1 MHSKSSVFKS
11 TRNFLW
17 LCSRAIGLVWR
28 TNPGLTVGILL
39 TSILQAIL
47 PTAELV
53 ASKLV
58 IDRIV
63 TNLSGHHSSSHFWSP
78 SLGYLI
84 LIAVL
89 IITLGQVL
97 APLNDTLRSIL
108 ADRVT
113 GQVNRKLL
121 LATSKWPGLS
131 HFEDPQIADD
141 WERVRRYAPQSGLE
155 ILSVSTGV
163 FINLCTMIGLAATL
177 AHLHP
182 LALLLVLA
190 TALPPMLAQW
200 RYGTSTTRHLYTQ
213 TSESRKLGYW
223 KRTQLTPEV
232 AKDVRSY
239 WLWPY
244 FQCRYAS
251 SFEHTLGQLDKIR
264 RGLSLRLSL
273 ASAVS
278 AAGIAGVYMYLIWN
292 LAQNLSPV
300 GDLVLYGGAAMLMQ
314 SGLLALS
321 ATLGQIPKSVTFLPS
336 LFKLLDVPADLQQ
349 AQTHRCVPHTIER
362 GIKFQDVWFTYPGN
376 NSPVLKGISFTWEP
390 DQVLALVGPNGA
402 GKTTIVKLL
411 LRLYDPQEGRILLDG
426 VDLKDYDLDDLRS
439 RIAAIFQDF
448 VRYEFTIKENV
459 AIADIS
465 RMEDQDRLLL
475 ALQKADAYKLT
486 AKLPKWI
493 YTRLGRE
500 LGDTDLSGGEWQK
513 IALARVFFRDSQ
525 ILILDEPTAA
535 LGVYTENE
543 LYSRFTNLTH
553 GKMVLLIS
561 HRFSTVKMADRIL
574 FIDNGTVQEEGTHE
588 ELMRLGGEYAKRY
601 NAQSSAYAG

>member
-1 MHSKSSVFKS
+1 MHSKSSVVKS

-163 FINLCTMIGLAATL
+163 FLNLCTMIGLAATL

-223 KRTQLTPEV
+223 KRAQLTPEV

-314 SGLLALS
+314 SRLLELS
-321 ATLGQIPKSVTFLPS
+321 AILGQIPKSVTFLPS

-362 GIKFQDVWFTYPGN
+362 GIEFQDVWFTYPGN

-426 VDLKDYDLDDLRS
+426 VDPKDYDLDDLRS

>member
-1 MHSKSSVFKS
+1 MHSMGSLVKS
-11 TRNFLW
+11 TRNFLR
-17 LCSRAIGLVWR
+17 LCGRAIELVWH
-28 TNPGLTVGILL
+28 TSPSLTLGILL
-39 TSILQAIL
+39 TTILRAIL

-58 IDRIV
+58 VDGIA
-63 TNLSGHHSSSHFWSP
+63 TNLSGRYSSSHVWSP
-78 SLGYLI
+78 HLGYLI

-89 IITLGQVL
+89 IITLGQIL

-121 LATSKWPGLS
+121 LASSKWPGLA

-141 WERVRRYAPQSGLE
+141 WERVRRHASQSGVE
-155 ILSVSTGV
+155 MLSASTSA
-163 FINLCTMIGLAATL
+163 FLNLFTMVGLAATL

-182 LALLLVLA
+182 LALPLVLA
-190 TALPPMLAQW
+190 TALPQMLARW

-213 TSESRKLGYW
+213 TPESRKLGYW
-223 KRTQLTPEV
+223 KRTQLTPDV

-244 FQCRYAS
+244 FQLRYAS
-251 SFEHTLGQLDKIR
+251 SFEHTLGQLDKVR
-264 RGLSLRLSL
+264 RGLSVRLSL
-273 ASAVS
+273 ASTVS
-278 AAGIAGVYMYLIWN
+278 ALGIAGVYMYLIWN
-292 LAQNLSPV
+292 LTRNPSQV
-300 GDLVLYGGAAMLMQ
+300 GDLVLYGGAATLIQ
-314 SGLLALS
+314 SSLLELS
-321 ATLGQIPKSVTFLPS
+321 STLGQLPKFVVFLPS
-336 LFKLLDVPADLQQ
+336 LFKLLDEPEDLP
-349 AQTHRCVPHTIER
+349 QTQSHRRVPHTIER
-362 GIKFQDVWFTYPGN
+362 GIKFQDVWFTYPSSD
-376 NSPVLKGISFTWEP
+376 SPVLKGISFTWKP
-390 DQVLALVGPNGA
+390 GQALALVGPNGA

-411 LRLYDPQEGRILLDG
+411 LRFYDPQEGQILLDG

-439 RIAAIFQDF
+439 RMSAIFQDF
-448 VRYEFTIKENV
+448 VRYEFTVKENV

-465 RMEDQDRLLL
+465 GMEDQDRLLL
-475 ALQKADAYKLT
+475 ALQRADAYQLT

-493 YTRLGRE
+493 HTRLGRE

-513 IALARVFFRDSQ
+513 IALARAFFRDAQ

-535 LGVYTENE
+535 LDVYTENE
-543 LYSRFTNLTH
+543 LYSRFSNLTG

-574 FIDNGTVQEEGTHE
+574 FIDDGTVREEGTHE
-588 ELMRLGGEYAKRY
+588 ELMELGGEYAKRY
-601 NAQSSAYAG
+601 NAQSSPYAI